1 MSKNKN
7 DAAVMAQFEKNAK
20 RPFGLRDK
28 IGYAAGDFANDLTFV
43 IAALFMM
50 KFYTDIMG
58 VSAALVGT
66 LMMAAKVV
74 DAFTDVA
81 MGQVVDRSGYTNK
94 GKICSMGTSFRRSG
108 CSGIFSDFRTILC
121 R

>member
-66 LMMAAKVV
+66 LMMAAKSSGC
-74 DAFTDVA
+74 FY
-81 MGQVVDRSGYTNK
+81 GRSYGTGSRPFRIYYK

>member
-1 MSKNKN
+1 MRKENPA
-7 DAAVMAQFEKNAK
+7 DIAIFEENAK
-20 RPFGLRDK
+20 RPFGMRDK

-66 LMMAAKVV
+66 LMMVAKVV
-74 DAFTDVA
+74 DAFRSRTLPWGRWSTAVRTRRKENLHRGSA
-81 MGQVVDRSGYTNK
+81 VLPDRSPWLR
-94 GKICSMGTSFRRSG
+94 F
-108 CSGIFSDFRTILC
+108 
-121 R
+121 

>member
-1 MSKNKN
+1 MSKGKEN
-7 DAAVMAQFEKNAK
+7 AAAIAKFEENAK
-20 RPFGLRDK
+20 RPFGMRDK

-58 VSAALVGT
+58 VSAALVGV
-66 LMMAAKVV
+66 LMMAAKIV

-81 MGQVVDRSGYTNK
+81 MGQIVDRSHTRKKVNLHRG
-94 GKICSMGTSFRRSG
+94 SAVLPDR
-108 CSGIFSDFRTILC
+108 
-121 R
+121 